1 MKIKKNLVVTYRL
14 MKKFLGI
21 LVLGLLS
28 CTTSYSNI
36 IMQDLIDA
44 LVETNKPK
52 SIEVAKNLKSIDIND
67 KSYDLVIRKAN
78 LNIQDAKNIANAI
91 KKIDQNKGPKLDTIS
106 MSFNE
111 GLKDEGVI
119 TILNLIPKTTSVIAF
134 VECGIT
140 DKAGQAIID
149 WAAKTNNLNGIY
161 IEGNDFSKDME
172 EKFEK
177 LRVDNPRLT
186 VLSTWASESFKEMVK
201 KSFN

>member
-1 MKIKKNLVVTYRL
+1 MTKL
-14 MKKFLGI
+14 LGVI
-21 LVLGLLS
+21 VLGLLWCS
-28 CTTSYSNI
+28 TSYANI

-44 LVETNKPK
+44 LVETKKPK
-52 SIEVAKNLKSIDIND
+52 SLEVANNLKSTGDND

-78 LNIQDAKNIANAI
+78 LNIEDAKNIATAI
-91 KKIDQNKGPKLDTIS
+91 KKIDQNKGPQLGTIS

-111 GLKDEGVI
+111 DLKDEGVI
-119 TILNLIPKTTSVIAF
+119 NLLNHIPLTTSVIAF

-149 WAAKTNNLNGIY
+149 WAAKANNLNGIY

-172 EKFEK
+172 KKFEK

-186 VLSTWASESFKEMVK
+186 VLSEWASEEFKEMVK

>member
-1 MKIKKNLVVTYRL
+1 
-14 MKKFLGI
+14 MKKLLGVI
-21 LVLGLLS
+21 VLGLLCCS
-28 CTTSYSNI
+28 TSYANI

-44 LVETNKPK
+44 LVETKKPK
-52 SIEVAKNLKSIDIND
+52 SIEVANNLKSTGDNN

-78 LNIQDAKNIANAI
+78 LNIKDAKNIATAI
-91 KKIDQNKGPKLDTIS
+91 KKIDQNKGPQLGTIS

-111 GLKDEGVI
+111 DLKDEGVI
-119 TILNLIPKTTSVIAF
+119 TILNHIPLTTSVIAF

-149 WAAKTNNLNGIY
+149 WAAKANNLNGIY

-177 LRVDNPRLT
+177 LRVDKPRLT
-186 VLSTWASESFKEMVK
+186 VLSEWASEEFKEMVK

>member
-1 MKIKKNLVVTYRL
+1 
-14 MKKFLGI
+14 MKKLLGVI
-21 LVLGLLS
+21 VLGLLCCS
-28 CTTSYSNI
+28 TSYANI
-36 IMQDLIDA
+36 IMQDLINA
-44 LVETNKPK
+44 LVETKKPK
-52 SIEVAKNLKSIDIND
+52 SIEVANNLKSTGDNN

-78 LNIQDAKNIANAI
+78 LNIKDAKNIATAI
-91 KKIDQNKGPKLDTIS
+91 KKIDQNKGPQLGTIS

-111 GLKDEGVI
+111 DLKDEGVI
-119 TILNLIPKTTSVIAF
+119 TLLNHIPLTTSVIAF

-149 WAAKTNNLNGIY
+149 WAAKANNLNGIY
-161 IEGNDFSKDME
+161 IEGNDFSKDIE

-177 LRVDNPRLT
+177 LRADNPRLT

>member
-1 MKIKKNLVVTYRL
+1 MTKL
-14 MKKFLGI
+14 LGVI
-21 LVLGLLS
+21 VLGLLWCS
-28 CTTSYSNI
+28 TSYANI
-36 IMQDLIDA
+36 IMQDLINA
-44 LVETNKPK
+44 LVETKKPK
-52 SIEVAKNLKSIDIND
+52 SIEVANNLKSTGDND

-78 LNIQDAKNIANAI
+78 LNIEDAKNIATAI
-91 KKIDQNKGPKLDTIS
+91 KKIDQNKGPQLGKIS

-111 GLKDEGVI
+111 DLKDEGVI
-119 TILNLIPKTTSVIAF
+119 TLLNHIPLTTSVIAF

-149 WAAKTNNLNGIY
+149 WAAKANNLNGIY

-177 LRVDNPRLT
+177 LRVDKPRLT
-186 VLSTWASESFKEMVK
+186 VLSEWASEEFKEMVK

>member
-1 MKIKKNLVVTYRL
+1 
-14 MKKFLGI
+14 MKKLLGVI
-21 LVLGLLS
+21 VLGLLWCS
-28 CTTSYSNI
+28 ASYANI

-44 LVETNKPK
+44 LVETKKPK
-52 SIEVAKNLKSIDIND
+52 SIEVANNLKSTGDND

-78 LNIQDAKNIANAI
+78 LNIEDAKNIATAI
-91 KKIDQNKGPKLDTIS
+91 KKIDQNKGPQLGTIS

-111 GLKDEGVI
+111 DLKDEGVI
-119 TILNLIPKTTSVIAF
+119 TLLNHIPLTTSVIAF

-149 WAAKTNNLNGIY
+149 WAAKANNLNGIY

-177 LRVDNPRLT
+177 LRVDKPRLT
-186 VLSTWASESFKEMVK
+186 VLSEWASEEFKEMVK

>member
-1 MKIKKNLVVTYRL
+1 
-14 MKKFLGI
+14 
-21 LVLGLLS
+21 
-28 CTTSYSNI
+28 
-36 IMQDLIDA
+36 MQDLINA
-44 LVETNKPK
+44 LVETKKPK
-52 SIEVAKNLKSIDIND
+52 SIEVANNLKSTGDND

-78 LNIQDAKNIANAI
+78 LNIEDAKNIATAI
-91 KKIDQNKGPKLDTIS
+91 KKIDQNKGPQLGTIS

-111 GLKDEGVI
+111 DLKDEGVI
-119 TILNLIPKTTSVIAF
+119 TLLNHIPLTTSVIAF

-149 WAAKTNNLNGIY
+149 WAAKANNLNGIY

-177 LRVDNPRLT
+177 LRVDKPRLT
-186 VLSTWASESFKEMVK
+186 VLSEWASEEFKEMVK

>member
-1 MKIKKNLVVTYRL
+1 MKKLLVV
-14 MKKFLGI
+14 I
-21 LVLGLLS
+21 VLGLLWCS
-28 CTTSYSNI
+28 ISYANI
-36 IMQDLIDA
+36 IMQDLINA
-44 LVETNKPK
+44 LVETKKPK
-52 SIEVAKNLKSIDIND
+52 SIEVANNLKSTGDND

-78 LNIQDAKNIANAI
+78 LNIEDAKNIATAI
-91 KKIDQNKGPKLDTIS
+91 KKIDQNKGPQLGTIS

-111 GLKDEGVI
+111 DLKDEGVI
-119 TILNLIPKTTSVIAF
+119 TLLNHIPLTTSVIAF

-161 IEGNDFSKDME
+161 IEGNDFSQDME

-186 VLSTWASESFKEMVK
+186 VLSTWASEEFKEMVK

>member
-1 MKIKKNLVVTYRL
+1 
-14 MKKFLGI
+14 MKKLLGVI
-21 LVLGLLS
+21 VLGLLCCS
-28 CTTSYSNI
+28 TSYANI
-36 IMQDLIDA
+36 IMQDLINT
-44 LVETNKPK
+44 LVETKKPK
-52 SIEVAKNLKSIDIND
+52 SIEVANNLKSTGDND

-78 LNIQDAKNIANAI
+78 LNIEDAKNIATAI
-91 KKIDQNKGPKLDTIS
+91 KKIDQNKGPQLGTIS

-111 GLKDEGVI
+111 DLKDEGVI
-119 TILNLIPKTTSVIAF
+119 ILLNHIPLTTSVIAF

-149 WAAKTNNLNGIY
+149 WAAKANNLNGIY

-177 LRVDNPRLT
+177 LRVDKPRLT
-186 VLSTWASESFKEMVK
+186 VLSEWASEEFKEMVK

>member
-1 MKIKKNLVVTYRL
+1 
-14 MKKFLGI
+14 MKKLLGVI
-21 LVLGLLS
+21 VLGLLWCS
-28 CTTSYSNI
+28 TSYANI

-44 LVETNKPK
+44 LVETKKPK
-52 SIEVAKNLKSIDIND
+52 SIEVANNLKSTGDND

-78 LNIQDAKNIANAI
+78 LNIKDAKNIATAI
-91 KKIDQNKGPKLDTIS
+91 KKIDQNKGPQLGTIS

-111 GLKDEGVI
+111 DLKDEGVI
-119 TILNLIPKTTSVIAF
+119 NLLNHIPLTTSVIAF

-149 WAAKTNNLNGIY
+149 WAAKANNLNGIY

-177 LRVDNPRLT
+177 LRADNPRLT

>member
-1 MKIKKNLVVTYRL
+1 
-14 MKKFLGI
+14 
-21 LVLGLLS
+21 
-28 CTTSYSNI
+28 
-36 IMQDLIDA
+36 MQDLIDA
-44 LVETNKPK
+44 LVETKKPK
-52 SIEVAKNLKSIDIND
+52 SLEVANNLKSTGDND

-78 LNIQDAKNIANAI
+78 LNIEDAKNIAIAI
-91 KKIDQNKGPKLDTIS
+91 KKIDQNKGPQLGTIS

-111 GLKDEGVI
+111 DLKDEGVI
-119 TILNLIPKTTSVIAF
+119 TLLNHIPLTTSVIAF

-177 LRVDNPRLT
+177 LRADNPRLT
-186 VLSTWASESFKEMVK
+186 VLSTWASEEFKDMVK

>member
-1 MKIKKNLVVTYRL
+1 
-14 MKKFLGI
+14 
-21 LVLGLLS
+21 
-28 CTTSYSNI
+28 
-36 IMQDLIDA
+36 MQDLIDA
-44 LVETNKPK
+44 LVETKKPK
-52 SIEVAKNLKSIDIND
+52 SLEVANNLKSTGDND

-78 LNIQDAKNIANAI
+78 LNIKDAKNIATAI
-91 KKIDQNKGPKLDTIS
+91 KKIDQNKGPKLGTIS

-111 GLKDEGVI
+111 DLKDAGVI
-119 TILNLIPKTTSVIAF
+119 TILNNIPLTTSVIAF

-177 LRVDNPRLT
+177 LRADNPRLI
-186 VLSTWASESFKEMVK
+186 VLSTWASEEFKEMVK